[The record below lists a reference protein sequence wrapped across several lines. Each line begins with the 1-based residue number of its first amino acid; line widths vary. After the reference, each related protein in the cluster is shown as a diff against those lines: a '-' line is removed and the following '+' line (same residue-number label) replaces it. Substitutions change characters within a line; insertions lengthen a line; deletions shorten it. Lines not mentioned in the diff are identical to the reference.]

1 MYILWHS
8 NSHSHS
14 HSFTLFIYGVSV
26 SALERIPKKDFD
38 VSFDLCAG
46 TRHEKLTTTWM
57 CSTECA
63 MMRNYAQLPDSDS
76 AAVISELAF
85 IWFISTRFGIVFI
98 SRVPYRFIVFKAS
111 LLLLFLLIQCIRHL
125 MHVGP
130 TVVVA
135 LIKHL
140 SIMSIFVNILFDPL
154 KFWLNS

>member
-38 VSFDLCAG
+38 VSFDLCAR
-46 TRHEKLTTTWM
+46 TRQEKLTTTWM
-57 CSTECA
+57 CSTKCA

-85 IWFISTRFGIVFI
+85 IWFSSTRFGIVFI

-111 LLLLFLLIQCIRHL
+111 LLLLFVVDS
-125 MHVGP
+125 MHP
-130 TVVVA
+130 TFDA
-135 LIKHL
+135 CWSNRSSSAYKT
-140 SIMSIFVNILFDPL
+140 SFNYVNFR
-154 KFWLNS
+154 